1 MSEIQMKSNK
11 HLKESSVKNFFK
23 KKERKRERKK
33 LVLQGVDEGISKLQ
47 FNYTLYIGE
56 FFFPGE

>member
-1 MSEIQMKSNK
+1 MKSNK